1 MPSFTDRLQ
10 HAWNAFKGR
19 DPTSKD
25 YRPEVYQD
33 YSFTSSRRPDRPI
46 ISRANA
52 KTILPSIF
60 CRLAVDA
67 SQIPVKHVR
76 LDEDGNYQED
86 MNSNLNYALT
96 MRANVD
102 QTGKEFIRDAIM
114 SMYDEGHVVLVPV
127 VMDEKPDNENHTFEV
142 YELRTGRVVEW
153 HARTVLID
161 VYNEDTGNHEQ
172 IAMPKE
178 EVAIVENPFY
188 AIMNEPNSTLQ
199 QLIRT
204 LNKLEKSNEMLSSN
218 KLDMLIQLP
227 YPTRS
232 KIKQDQA
239 EERIKTI
246 ETQLNG
252 SKFGIAYI
260 DVSEKVIPLNRS
272 LENNLWAQ
280 VDSLTTKLY
289 NELGLTQ
296 SIFDGTA
303 DEQTMLNYYNR
314 SIEPTLTALCEAMK
328 IKFLTKTAITQHQ
341 SIEFYR
347 EPFKLVP
354 LQQLADIV
362 DKFTRNEIMT
372 GNEMRGKIG
381 LRPSKDPTA
390 NELRNKN
397 LNRAD
402 NEIPGQEVQEV
413 PEAEESSANNSSDD
427 QSPPDLQELL
437 NRN

>member
-1 MPSFTDRLQ
+1 MTFKDRFKS
-10 HAWNAFKGR
+10 AWNAFKGR
-19 DPTSKD
+19 DPTSDDRYPIYD
-25 YRPEVYQD
+25 YGYT
-33 YSFTSSRRPDRPI
+33 TSVRPDRVSV
-46 ISRANA
+46 SRVNLR
-52 KTILPSIF
+52 TILPSIF

-67 SQIPVKHVR
+67 AQIPIKHVR
-76 LDEDGNYQED
+76 LDEDDNYVED
-86 MNSNLNYALT
+86 IDSNLNWALKF
-96 MRANVD
+96 RANVD
-102 QTGKEFIRDAIM
+102 QTGRELIRDAIM
-114 SMYDEGHVVLVPV
+114 SMYDEGCIAIVPV
-127 VMDEKPDNENHTFEV
+127 VTTTDPEKTESYDIDEM
-142 YELRTGRVVEW
+142 RVGKIVEW
-153 HARTVLID
+153 MPRHVRVN
-161 VYNEDTGNHEQ
+161 VYNEDTGRHEDL
-172 IAMPKE
+172 IMSKD

-188 AIMNEPNSTLQ
+188 SIMNEPNSILQ
-199 QLIRT
+199 QLVRT
-204 LNKLEKSNEMLSSN
+204 INKLERSNEMLSSN

-272 LENNLWAQ
+272 LENNLWTQ
-280 VDSLTTKLY
+280 VTELMTRLY

-303 DEQTMLNYYNR
+303 DEATMLNYYNR
-314 SIEPTLTALCEAMK
+314 SIEPTLTAITEAMR
-328 IKFLTKTAITQHQ
+328 IKFLSKTALTQRQ

-354 LQQLADIV
+354 VQQLADIV

-372 GNEMRGKIG
+372 GNEIRGKIG

-397 LNRAD
+397 LNRSD
-402 NEIPGQEVQEV
+402 NEVPGREQQV
-413 PEAEESSANNSSDD
+413 PGEQPENNSSD
-427 QSPPDLQELL
+427 QQEAPGLQELL
-437 NRN
+437 NRQQK

>member
-1 MPSFTDRLQ
+1 MTFKDRFKS
-10 HAWNAFKGR
+10 AWNAFKGR
-19 DPTSKD
+19 DPTVENTINPSYD
-25 YRPEVYQD
+25 YGY
-33 YSFTSSRRPDRPI
+33 TSSIRPDRVS
-46 ISRANA
+46 ISRINLR
-52 KTILPSIF
+52 TMLPSIF

-67 SQIPVKHVR
+67 AQIPVKHVR
-76 LDEDGNYQED
+76 LDEDGNYVED
-86 MNSNLNYALT
+86 IDSKLNWALKF
-96 MRANVD
+96 RANMD
-102 QTGKEFIRDAIM
+102 QTGRELIRDAIV
-114 SMYDEGHVVLVPV
+114 SMYDEGCIAIIPARADVDP
-127 VMDEKPDNENHTFEV
+127 MDTESFDISELRVGKIVEWKPD
-142 YELRTGRVVEW
+142 RVRIN
-153 HARTVLID
+153 A
-161 VYNEDTGNHEQ
+161 YNEDTGYHED
-172 IAMPKE
+172 IVMFKD

-188 AIMNEPNSTLQ
+188 AIMNEPNSILQ
-199 QLIRT
+199 QLVRT
-204 LNKLEKSNEMLSSN
+204 INKLERSNEMLSSN

-272 LENNLWAQ
+272 LENNLWNQ
-280 VDSLTTKLY
+280 VSDLMTRLY

-303 DEQTMLNYYNR
+303 DEATMLNYYNR
-314 SIEPTLTALCEAMK
+314 SIEPTLTAITEAMR
-328 IKFLTKTAITQHQ
+328 IKFLSKTALKQRQ

-354 LQQLADIV
+354 VQQLADIV

-372 GNEMRGKIG
+372 GNEIRGKMG

-397 LNRAD
+397 LNRSD
-402 NEIPGQEVQEV
+402 NEIPGQGQQQV
-413 PEAEESSANNSSDD
+413 PGEQPENNSSD
-427 QSPPDLQELL
+427 QQEAPGLQELL
-437 NRN
+437 NMQQK